1 MNESGKEDLH
11 PLWMPC
17 IRSLDLCGENF
28 KNGSVKTLTQNQ
40 STIASDGLMLASGIK
55 MMTIWTNLQK
65 LNLSSNNID
74 EKGTEHLSNN
84 QTWTQL

>member
-1 MNESGKEDLH
+1 MHS
-11 PLWMPC
+11 
-17 IRSLDLCGENF
+17 IFRSVWRNF
-28 KNGSVKTLTQNQ
+28 KNGSVKTLTQNL

-65 LNLSSNNID
+65 LNLSTNNID